1 MMIKFLSALWYHDL
15 AGRHQAYR
23 SKGEW
28 QNVNFVEHCYVSQN
42 DSTYYKR
49 DIHSERFYHLVEDY
63 GVDFPSIVFVYVPDK
78 DKALYERIKVMS
90 NMLGIQTQC
99 AVMKQF
105 EGQGNK
111 KEQYASNIATKINA
125 KLSTAHDK
133 AISWTSS
140 FDDRS
145 NADQLPWVG
154 ERPTLIVGVGIVHG
168 MFKSVVA
175 ASVCLDKGCMRLSH
189 SCFIQKKSDC
199 ISDSIMTDIMK
210 VAIDDYQIDNKRF
223 PERVLFLRDGISDGN
238 FRQAGI
244 EIEAIRKALA
254 DRLPG
259 RSIPIT
265 FVVCQSQ
272 QQGFKMVP
280 NESIP
285 DSRGTRGRPMTNV
298 RSGTSLQCGDSS
310 YYLIAQCG
318 LKGTSKPVKHI
329 VIINE
334 NESPVDGI
342 GLTLLNLENLAN
354 QMCYKYPTATKAVR
368 EVPAIKYAKKLANQ
382 VFSSIRF
389 LENGC
394 EWYGMKMR
402 LVCPEGDTL
411 TEDELRPYL
420 KLTRIDG
427 TEGKSYNI
435 VRTPF
440 RNHLAA

>member
-1 MMIKFLSALWYHDL
+1 M
-15 AGRHQAYR
+15 
-23 SKGEW
+23 
-28 QNVNFVEHCYVSQN
+28 
-42 DSTYYKR
+42 
-49 DIHSERFYHLVEDY
+49 
-63 GVDFPSIVFVYVPDK
+63 DFPSMVFVYLPDK
-78 DKALYERIKVMS
+78 EKAIYDRIKVIT
-90 NMLGIQTQC
+90 NLLGIETQC

-105 EGQGNK
+105 KGQKNK
-111 KEQYASNIATKINA
+111 DQYASNIATKINA

-140 FDDRS
+140 CDNRS

-189 SCFIQKKSDC
+189 SCFIQKKSDS
-199 ISDSIMTDIMK
+199 ISDLIMTDIMK
-210 VAIDDYQIDNKRF
+210 VAIDDYEIDNKCF

-285 DSRGTRGRPMTNV
+285 DYRGNTMTNV
-298 RSGTSLQCGDSS
+298 RSGTSLQCGDNSF
-310 YYLIAQCG
+310 YLIAQGG

-329 VIINE
+329 VIIDE
-334 NESPVDGI
+334 NESPVDRLMN
-342 GLTLLNLENLAN
+342 LTN
-354 QMCYKYPTATKAVR
+354 QMCYNYPTATKAVR

-394 EWYGMKMR
+394 EWFGMKMR
-402 LVCPEGDTL
+402 LICPEGDTL

-435 VRTPF
+435 IRTPF

>member
-1 MMIKFLSALWYHDL
+1 M
-15 AGRHQAYR
+15 
-23 SKGEW
+23 
-28 QNVNFVEHCYVSQN
+28 
-42 DSTYYKR
+42 
-49 DIHSERFYHLVEDY
+49 
-63 GVDFPSIVFVYVPDK
+63 DFPSMVFVYVPDK
-78 DKALYERIKVMS
+78 EKAIYDRIKVIT
-90 NMLGIQTQC
+90 NLLGIQTQC
-99 AVMKQF
+99 AVMTQF
-105 EGQGNK
+105 KRQKN
-111 KEQYASNIATKINA
+111 KEQYASNIATKTNA

-140 FDDRS
+140 CDNGS

-199 ISDSIMTDIMK
+199 ISDLIMTDIMK
-210 VAIDDYQIDNKRF
+210 VAIDDYENDNKCF
-223 PERVLFLRDGISDGN
+223 PERILFLRDGISDGN

-280 NESIP
+280 ESIP
-285 DSRGTRGRPMTNV
+285 DRGRPMTNV

-310 YYLIAQCG
+310 FYLIAQGG

-394 EWYGMKMR
+394 EWFGMKMR
-402 LVCPEGDTL
+402 LICPEGDTL

-435 VRTPF
+435 VPTPF